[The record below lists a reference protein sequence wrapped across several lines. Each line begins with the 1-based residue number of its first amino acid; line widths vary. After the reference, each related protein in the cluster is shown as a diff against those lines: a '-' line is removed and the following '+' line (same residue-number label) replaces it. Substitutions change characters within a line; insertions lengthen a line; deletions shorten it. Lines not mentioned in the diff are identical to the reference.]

1 MTALLVVVA
10 ISQTAA
16 LADKDHLET
25 SLANEPM
32 VIMDAGEQAGIQV
45 GAISLNDVPAE
56 TLSRVVQNVPATK
69 DLIVSSDSE
78 GLLEN
83 VARVREEKGGSG
95 LTRLVPVT
103 VSRVA
108 RHLVNSAKADRIGLI
123 IAVINTAYDSY
134 VWMHAYQYSEG
145 VRIAQTIFTTLLS
158 ITFSIDKDLWAR
170 TARKIQGR
178 IIRLFDAAAADPVTM
193 ASAARTG
200 AGLATS
206 FAANFAL
213 GLSIQAG
220 RLAILSYDKMTDIP
234 MLVASAGGVLAL
246 TAALTFSNFGW
257 TEFAADVDPK
267 QNPFT
272 KWIVRRLTEVRSFIM
287 GNLAPSGKLL
297 QPEVFGMGPWVAL
310 AANGAVGLAAFFGSD
325 RLVKWSEYGT
335 SLRFLRRPVAEF
347 SDGSSRVFGRDMCGA
362 LFAP

>member
-1 MTALLVVVA
+1 LFDP
-10 ISQTAA
+10 AA
-16 LADKDHLET
+16 
-25 SLANEPM
+25 
-32 VIMDAGEQAGIQV
+32 AGG
-45 GAISLNDVPAE
+45 
-56 TLSRVVQNVPATK
+56 
-69 DLIVSSDSE
+69 
-78 GLLEN
+78 
-83 VARVREEKGGSG
+83 
-95 LTRLVPVT
+95 PVT
-103 VSRVA
+103 
-108 RHLVNSAKADRIGLI
+108 I
-123 IAVINTAYDSY
+123 
-134 VWMHAYQYSEG
+134 
-145 VRIAQTIFTTLLS
+145 
-158 ITFSIDKDLWAR
+158 
-170 TARKIQGR
+170 
-178 IIRLFDAAAADPVTM
+178 

-272 KWIVRRLTEVRSFIM
+272 KWMVRRLTEVRSFVM

-310 AANGAVGLAAFFGSD
+310 AANGVVGLAAFFGSD

-347 SDGSSRVFGRDMCGA
+347 SDGSSRAFGRDMCGA
-362 LFAP
+362 LFAQ